1 MRVAVIGAGASGLF
15 VSGFLRRQ
23 GHEVFL
29 FDKNEKVG
37 KKLFITGK
45 GRCNFTNVCSVEDFL
60 KNVVRGQKFLKSAL
74 YAFDSNECLNFFSAL
89 GLDYKVERGNRA
101 FPASDKSSDV
111 IKVLKDVHCKGV
123 NFLLENEVSLVYK
136 QEEKFVVCFGKKKEL
151 FDRVIVATGGD
162 SYRSTGSTGAGY
174 KIAKS
179 FGHNLV
185 ERVPALCPIKL
196 GDKFVKSLQG
206 VSLKNVSL
214 KVNADG
220 KKFDEFGEMLFTDCG
235 ISGPIVLTVSSL
247 INRANDVNLAID
259 FKPALDE
266 KQLDQRLLRDFEA
279 NKNKDLKT
287 VLKGLL
293 PKAVADIFSEVIGL
307 DENKKVHDITK
318 AEREKIASGLKFF
331 KLKYDGLYDLNAA
344 IVTSGGVDLSEINPK
359 TFESKIASGLYFL
372 GEVLDVDALTGGFN
386 LQIAWAT
393 AYSCAK
399 YFS

>member
-136 QEEKFVVCFGKKKEL
+136 QEEQFVVCFGKKKEL

-196 GDKFVKSLQG
+196 GNKFVKSLQG

-331 KLKYDGLYDLNAA
+331 KLRYDGLYDLNAA